1 VSAAQPQSSPRR
13 KAGRASASKR
23 KGKTEFRLVVQAQ
36 EMLVS
41 YEPNWTGGEFPYGH
55 FEFRSPF
62 EPPRRI
68 PVSETGYR
76 SHFAPMAAIEAY
88 ESAEEFARAF
98 VMAILDHSG
107 RKGSQGAT
115 TDQLSLF

>member
-1 VSAAQPQSSPRR
+1 VI
-13 KAGRASASKR
+13 
-23 KGKTEFRLVVQAQ
+23 EAQ

-41 YEPNWTGGEFPYGH
+41 FEPNWTGGEFPYGH

-62 EPPRRI
+62 EPSRRI

-76 SHFAPMAAIEAY
+76 SHFAPMAEIEAY

-98 VMAILDHSG
+98 VMAVIKNAG
-107 RKGSQGAT
+107 RGKSQAT
-115 TDQLSLF
+115 NAEQLSLF